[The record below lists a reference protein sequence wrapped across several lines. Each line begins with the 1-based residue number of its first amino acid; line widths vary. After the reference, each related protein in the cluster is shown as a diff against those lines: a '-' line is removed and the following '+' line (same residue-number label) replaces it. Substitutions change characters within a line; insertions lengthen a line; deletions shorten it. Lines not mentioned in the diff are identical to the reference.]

1 MDAWLNQILGYLL
14 VDRHDVLLADRIGL
28 YLGWQGLLLTIPV
41 PDLLAGASRGPTPEL
56 AAVREDCAEALAE
69 DVENAASWRLR
80 EWYPTPL
87 S

>member
-14 VDRHDVLLADRIGL
+14 VDRHDVLLADRISL

-41 PDLLAGASRGPTPEL
+41 PD
-56 AAVREDCAEALAE
+56 
-69 DVENAASWRLR
+69 WRLR
-80 EWYPTPL
+80 EQYPTAP